1 MTETEIKQQLNAA
14 IDRTT
19 LSGDRERMERFAVNL
34 LVPVVKRL
42 MEQAVR
48 EAKLNL
54 KPKEQYESN

>member
-19 LSGDRERMERFAVNL
+19 LSGDRERMARFAVNI
-34 LVPVVKRL
+34 LVPVVRKL

-48 EAKLNL
+48 EAKG
-54 KPKEQYESN
+54 KVGE